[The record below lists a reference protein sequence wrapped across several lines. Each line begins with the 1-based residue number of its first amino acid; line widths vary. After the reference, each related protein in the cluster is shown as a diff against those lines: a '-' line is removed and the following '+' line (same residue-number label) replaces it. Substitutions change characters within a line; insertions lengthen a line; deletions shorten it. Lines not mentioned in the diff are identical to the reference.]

1 MIATVALDAT
11 VITFAAMITMFI
23 LVTRSTMLAAV
34 MLDNTVTLIS
44 MVNTLIKTI
53 SNVTIKT

>member
-1 MIATVALDAT
+1 
-11 VITFAAMITMFI
+11 MITTFI